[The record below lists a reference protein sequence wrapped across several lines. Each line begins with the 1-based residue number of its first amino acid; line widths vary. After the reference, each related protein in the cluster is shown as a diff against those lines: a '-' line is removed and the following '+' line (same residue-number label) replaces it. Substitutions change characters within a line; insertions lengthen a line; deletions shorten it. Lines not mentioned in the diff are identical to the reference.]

1 MKRNAKDFRRMK
13 QIKWEKTECLE
24 SKSDSDDEEVSGW
37 DEVGLLVENFVDLND
52 TIVEI
57 KEKELSVEKMIASAM

>member
-1 MKRNAKDFRRMK
+1 MK